1 MRCVLRVE
9 YFLLEMV
16 FEGDLLFASHY
27 ILFCVGITFDISL
40 FVFLL
45 IKYVEKNKYLHSW
58 VLKFQPIYVVM
69 RDKGEQTVTPAYDI
83 NKEICYV
90 THRVGIILSSYQQ
103 QFPSTQ

>member
-1 MRCVLRVE
+1 M
-9 YFLLEMV
+9 
-16 FEGDLLFASHY
+16 
-27 ILFCVGITFDISL
+27 
-40 FVFLL
+40 FLL

-90 THRVGIILSSYQQ
+90 THRVGIISSSYQQ
-103 QFPSTQ
+103 QFPSTEYFEILPTNCLYFVVYLRILIKVASS